1 VQTIVGP
8 IRFGAKGEWTD
19 NRVLMS
25 QFQDVAN
32 NDLAQ
37 FRTPGKLAIVAPDRF
52 RSGAFKHPF
61 ATAHA

>member
-1 VQTIVGP
+1 VQTIAGP

-25 QFQDVAN
+25 QFQGVAN
-32 NDLAQ
+32 NDVAQ
-37 FRTPGKLAIVAPDRF
+37 FRTPGKLAIVAPDRYRSAPF
-52 RSGAFKHPF
+52 RHPF